1 MSDIL
6 QQLSKLIDQRKQ
18 TSAEQS
24 YVAQLHANG
33 LNKILEKVGE
43 ETTETILAAKDF
55 SQLTDQQHSTSAKQA
70 LINETADLW
79 FHSLVMLS
87 HLNCSACDVLNELK
101 RREGISGI
109 TEKASRDA
117 T

>member
-33 LNKILEKVGE
+33 LNKILEK
-43 ETTETILAAKDF
+43 TL
-55 SQLTDQQHSTSAKQA
+55 L
-70 LINETADLW
+70 
-79 FHSLVMLS
+79 
-87 HLNCSACDVLNELK
+87 C
-101 RREGISGI
+101 
-109 TEKASRDA
+109 
-117 T
+117 